1 MTEEI
6 VFAAEFEERH
16 TIEVSAV
23 DKGTMSHFTIV
34 PPNQLIKLKRLNL
47 QIVFLSYKSLFL
59 LQKMSFAT
67 SQFLSVSF
75 FDKHF
80 ISFGTT

>member
-16 TIEVSAV
+16 TIKVSAV

-34 PPNQLIKLKRLNL
+34 PPNPLIKLKRLNL
-47 QIVFLSYKSLFL
+47 QIVFLSHKRLFL
-59 LQKMSFAT
+59 LKKISFAT
-67 SQFLSVSF
+67 NQFLSVSF

-80 ISFGTT
+80 IYFGTT